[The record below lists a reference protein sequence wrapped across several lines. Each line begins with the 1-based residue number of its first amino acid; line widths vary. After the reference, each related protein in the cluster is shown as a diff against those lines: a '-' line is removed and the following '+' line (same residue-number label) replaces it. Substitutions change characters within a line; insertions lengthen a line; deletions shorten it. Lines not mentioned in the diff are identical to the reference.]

1 MRRPRS
7 GRTLRSG
14 RAGRRAASARAHSN
28 KRGVLAGLVDR
39 VLDAEP
45 RTADRDDLREMIL
58 VDQRD
63 ARLRA
68 SVAGHEPDEPRDEQR
83 IGDQHAEQE
92 RRAYEHAQ
100 VLAEDERR
108 APQVKISSAWSS
120 RYSAV
125 GPRNVSSPRCNTAT
139 RSA

>member
-1 MRRPRS
+1 RRNRQRRDHAS
-7 GRTLRSG
+7 GRERTACLDRV
-14 RAGRRAASARAHSN
+14 HSN
-28 KRGVLAGLVDR
+28 EMDVLADLVDR

-45 RTADRDDLREMIL
+45 MTADRDDVREMIL

-68 SVAGHEPDEPRDEQR
+68 PVAGHEPDEPRDEQR
-83 IGDQHAEQE
+83 IGDQDAEEKRQ
-92 RRAYEHAQ
+92 AYEHAQ
-100 VLAEDERR
+100 VLAKDERR
-108 APQVKISSAWSS
+108 ARQVKISSAWSS

-125 GPRNVSSPRCNTAT
+125 GPRNVSSPRCSTAT